1 MNKKG
6 LLLAISSMSCLAVVG
21 ATLFVAKN
29 NGANAFALNR
39 GVGGDYTLVLSEE
52 HQPYAKTGNEFAI
65 TNANGNEFVFAKQG
79 NPAPELNVYPHGT
92 HASCGRTFE
101 SAVIHYYGNHA
112 GTLTM
117 FESFATTVNEEDPI
131 NGIQSI
137 TVDYETYVG
146 TYPELAKPRLSYGF
160 VDDGAEYYVYEDELD
175 DNVSFNFNNLLPN
188 CFKIEIDSNGGWYMF
203 NIVSITINYSCS
215 ASDTLK
221 NHYFNNEYFDATPKN
236 IVRDGEDNIVSFES
250 GAYPQSKAESE
261 VATYL
266 EAHYEGMTP
275 INTYYPYGPYLYAR
289 TAAWTTGYQNEYEYG
304 IYYWFKVEPVKWLVL
319 SHEGTSYFVMSEKAI
334 QGDLR
339 YNSSS
344 SNVNYSNSTLKTS
357 VDNMYNV
364 MFKNADSLIATREK
378 YTVSAIDYPINS
390 KLYALSQSDYEGY
403 STTVTERKALPTE
416 YTRST
421 MNYNNIDTLDKGA
434 TYWTNRVNYGWN
446 GKNCAIGESG
456 VSGEYEVT
464 MPFAVRPGMTI
475 TIA

>member
-1 MNKKG
+1 MNKKKT
-6 LLLAISSMSCLAVVG
+6 LLLLTATSFAAVVMTIVVVGQNMNASAFEQTKANGPEYTLSLDKDSVFGTYPGKGGLGFTYTNSRG
-21 ATLFVAKN
+21 ATFGFFKN
-29 NGANAFALNR
+29 SGVTKNSHDAALYSDGNQ
-39 GVGGDYTLVLSEE
+39 DNTVLIESS
-52 HQPYAKTGNEFAI
+52 Y
-65 TNANGNEFVFAKQG
+65 NAN
-79 NPAPELNVYPHGT
+79 
-92 HASCGRTFE
+92 E
-101 SAVIHYYGNHA
+101 SIVD
-112 GTLTM
+112 
-117 FESFATTVNEEDPI
+117 SI
-131 NGIQSI
+131 NGITSI
-137 TVDYETYVG
+137 TVDFGG
-146 TYPELAKPRLSYGF
+146 TYYQDEGTPSVIPTIYFGF
-160 VDDGAEYYVYEDELD
+160 VEGETAVYTHQHTLE
-175 DNVSFNFNNLLPN
+175 DNVAYDFEGLLPS
-188 CFKIEIDSNGGWYMF
+188 CFKIVISNATATSKWYRGW
-203 NIVSITINYSCS
+203 ITSLNLTYSCS
-215 ASDTLK
+215 SSDTLK

-289 TAAWTTGYQNEYEYG
+289 AAAWTTGYQNEYEYG
-304 IYYWFKVEPVKWLVL
+304 NYYWFKVEPVKWLVL

-334 QGDLR
+334 KGDLQ

-403 STTVTERKALPTE
+403 SATLSERKALPTE
-416 YTRST
+416 FTRTT
-421 MNYNNIDTLDKGA
+421 MNYNNIDTLDTGA
-434 TYWTNRVNYGWN
+434 IYWTNRVNYGWN
-446 GKNCAIGESG
+446 GKNCAISESG
-456 VSGEYEVT
+456 VSGEYSVT
-464 MPFAVRPGMTI
+464 MRFAVRPGMTI